1 MNCTQCGSPLSEG
14 SLFCQ
19 ACGSPVKE
27 QPPVQPA
34 QAPPPAAPAQPQ
46 PIYQQ
51 PPTQP
56 YAQQPYAQQPYA
68 PPYTGAPQTKKK
80 RTGLIIGI
88 IAGAVVLI
96 GAVVALYLF
105 VFAGTPLTG
114 QWYCDEC
121 GRVLVFSDN
130 NTVTGYA
137 LTGNEDA
144 TYTYDK
150 GKGKGV
156 LTANDTELSFKVD
169 KNELVFTDDFID
181 EGSTFVKVDEK
192 KEIEELVLNALQ
204 GLWSSEE
211 IGEVLEFKNGKIK
224 AFSTSGDFEGT
235 YDYDIEKGNGSLT
248 VNDKEFEFS
257 ADYNALSITGI
268 GNYVKADKKLDIK
281 AFVAEHAMPIA
292 GMWYDASGTY
302 GTIEFYTDGTA
313 QITMLDMNVAATYTF
328 DAAAGTGT
336 LTSET
341 AGQTSEMT
349 LKDGKIE
356 IDGITY
362 TRDVVAQAN
371 ASAASSVAGTWYET
385 TGSLGSV
392 TFYEDGS
399 LAVDSNGMF
408 VYGTYTFNVAD
419 GSGQMELE
427 EEGSTNTYTF
437 SCDGITLQI
446 EGSSYTRDYVESVSA
461 PAITGIWYDITG
473 ESGTVTLYDDG
484 TCLFDCYGTVLTG
497 TYTFDDTAGTGS
509 LTIDDPSDP
518 LYAKLTLDQGYLYL
532 DTIQYTR
539 DFVQQ
544 ADYSN

>member
-56 YAQQPYAQQPYA
+56 YAQQPYA

-114 QWYCDEC
+114 QWYCEEC

-281 AFVAEHAMPIA
+281 AFVAEHEMPIA

-313 QITMLDMNVAATYTF
+313 QLVMFDQPIPATYTF
-328 DAAAGTGT
+328 DVASGTGT
-336 LTSET
+336 FSTEST
-341 AGQTSEMT
+341 GQTSEMT
-349 LKDGKIE
+349 FADGTIV

-362 TRDVVAQAN
+362 TQEYVDQMGAQDLQSTVV
-371 ASAASSVAGTWYET
+371 GTWYEA
-385 TGSLGSV
+385 TGTLGDI

-399 LAVDSNGMF
+399 QLINYNGNG
-408 VYGTYTFNVAD
+408 YTGTYTFDPAT
-419 GSGQMELE
+419 GSGQV
-427 EEGSTNTYTF
+427 TF
-437 SCDGITLQI
+437 NDNGTDTTWDFSISGDVLQI
-446 EGSSYTRDYVESVSA
+446 DDTTYTRDYVAPVSA
-461 PAITGIWYDITG
+461 SSITGIWYDITG

-544 ADYSN
+544 ADY